1 MPVLYRVSLLTMF
14 FLFLAGTVLGMSGV
28 RSYNWDVAQ
37 QGELI
42 SSPES
47 ISLTA
52 TGYAADGSIYD
63 RGIGTTNESSYETRV
78 APEDG
83 IEMVAVPEPATA
95 LLFGLGALAYGAVRS
110 RRRKI

>member
-1 MPVLYRVSLLTMF
+1 MSVLYRVSLLTVF
-14 FLFLAGTVLGMSGV
+14 VLFLAGTAFGISGV
-28 RSYNWDVAQ
+28 RSYNWEAAP
-37 QGELI
+37 QGQMT
-42 SSPES
+42 SSAAS
-47 ISLTA
+47 ITG
-52 TGYAADGSIYD
+52 TGYAADGWIYD

-110 RRRKI
+110 RRRKL